1 MKSLQLSL
9 VILISLALAPISTPI
24 YARPGCTDMCGKIR
38 IPYPFGIGTGCYI
51 NEWYAVDCNS
61 STPYLSAINN
71 LELLSLNLE
80 NQTMA
85 VNFSMNSDCVDT
97 IRNNS
102 QILSVDLGESPFLF
116 SREDNKFTVEGCEN
130 AVILDQGG
138 NLVTGCS
145 TICQNQTTNQRDD
158 CYGVN
163 CCQTTIPY
171 YLKAYTIDTTSLQR
185 QSPGGVCG
193 SAFVVDE
200 QMYLPGRFSGKS
212 AIFENSFVPISLR
225 WTLRPE
231 EIGESDCSSMARET
245 LYLGNGTNIES
256 YKCNCR
262 PIEEGSPYLTNGCQ
276 VVKECA
282 TCIGECQVYQ
292 GNITCI
298 PNPLSQAKRK
308 SSTLGVILGVS
319 ISFGVLLLV
328 AIIFALYKLLKK
340 TKDKRQKARFFKRNG
355 GLLLKQQE
363 SADEGIVNKTTLFT
377 AKELEK
383 ATDHFHENRIL
394 GRGGQGTVYKGM
406 LTDGR
411 IVAVKR
417 SKIVD
422 ESQLEQFIN
431 EVVILSQVNHRN
443 VVKLL
448 GCCLET
454 EVPLLVSEFV
464 SNGTL
469 YEQIHNETDEFPMT
483 LNTRL
488 RIATE
493 IAGALAYLHSATSI
507 P

>member
-276 VVKECA
+276 
-282 TCIGECQVYQ
+282 
-292 GNITCI
+292 
-298 PNPLSQAKRK
+298 
-308 SSTLGVILGVS
+308 GVS